1 MTNYTLRDSNDNIIP
16 LNSYS
21 GNFVSKT
28 CNNLRDLT
36 EKVIYE
42 KAYNQ
47 LTLNNTI
54 IHSDDEEFDIR
65 MDAFDQVTTLASKVY
80 IDHPDLSNFIIDC
93 PFTPNFAF
101 YGDNVA
107 DFTNELRRKTKV
119 AIRGKWALVESDDES
134 ESEILQML
142 LTMEITF
149 LRL

>member
-1 MTNYTLRDSNDNIIP
+1 MSDYTLRDSDDNIIQ

-28 CNNLRDLT
+28 CTNLRDLT

-42 KAYNQ
+42 KAYHQ
-47 LTLNNTI
+47 FTMNNTSI
-54 IHSDDEEFDIR
+54 RCDDEEFDIR
-65 MDAFDQVTTLASKVY
+65 MDAFDNITTLASTVY
-80 IDHPDLSNFIIDC
+80 IDHPELANFIIDC

-101 YGDNVA
+101 YGDNIVE
-107 DFTNELRRKTKV
+107 FTNELRRKTNV
-119 AIRGKWALVESDDES
+119 VIRGKWALVESDEES

-142 LTMEITF
+142 LTMEIKF